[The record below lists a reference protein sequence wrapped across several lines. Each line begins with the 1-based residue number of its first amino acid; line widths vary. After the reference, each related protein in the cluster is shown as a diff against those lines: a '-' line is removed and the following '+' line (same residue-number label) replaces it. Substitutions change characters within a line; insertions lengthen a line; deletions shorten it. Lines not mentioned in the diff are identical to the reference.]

1 MAETRFLIDTYLE
14 WIKTE
19 GIPIVE
25 DFGIDLL
32 TVEVKSWAR
41 RGALGAYT
49 LLKGRGDFIDTY
61 VLEIPPGGATTPQ
74 KHLFE
79 EVVHVLDGRG
89 DRKSTRLNSSHRCIS

>member
-32 TVEVKSWAR
+32 TVEVKS
-41 RGALGAYT
+41 
-49 LLKGRGDFIDTY
+49 
-61 VLEIPPGGATTPQ
+61 
-74 KHLFE
+74 
-79 EVVHVLDGRG
+79 
-89 DRKSTRLNSSHRCIS
+89 